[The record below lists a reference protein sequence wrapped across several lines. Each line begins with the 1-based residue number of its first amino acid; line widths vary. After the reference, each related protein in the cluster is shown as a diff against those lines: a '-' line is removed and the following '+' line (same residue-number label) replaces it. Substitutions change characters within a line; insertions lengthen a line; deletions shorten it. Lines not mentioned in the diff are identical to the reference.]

1 MSATLDSKLE
11 ALYRIAD
18 GHAEVLQFEVLKGSA
33 IVATPLKKLRLKKN
47 ILIAYIIRGD
57 ELIYPGGDDMIFP
70 GDHVIAV
77 TFEHDFDE
85 VDDLLIDEARK

>member
-1 MSATLDSKLE
+1 
-11 ALYRIAD
+11 
-18 GHAEVLQFEVLKGSA
+18 VLQFEVMRSSA
-33 IVATPLKKLRLKKN
+33 VVATPLKKLPLKKN
-47 ILIAYIIRGD
+47 ILIAYIVRGD

-85 VDDLLIDEARK
+85 VDDLLTDEARK